1 MLCFYYQV
9 CSFSNFL
16 CDLLYGLCRGTVL
29 NFQIY
34 WNFLVICCCWFEF
47 KEWSSHKIHSMRWQ
61 FFDIYQDFFHDL
73 PHRKSCLMPHV
84 PWKECGFYSYLV
96 CSSVNENKIK
106 LANCS
111 NLLYLHWFFF
121 QIFILNIEKGMLNS
135 PTVIVNLSVS
145 QFNFF
150 SFCFMSTWSFN
161 TKGTCIVK
169 YYFSQWMNLN
179 ISVYYFFP
187 CLIFIPALIYSNGLY
202 LLFYI
207 LGLTVLRSG
216 LRGSK

>member
-1 MLCFYYQV
+1 MFEVWVPHYFSSNSMHFPLRNALAVSHSFNMLCFYYQV

-73 PHRKSCLMPHV
+73 LHRKSCLMPHI

-121 QIFILNIEKGMLNS
+121 RY
-135 PTVIVNLSVS
+135 
-145 QFNFF
+145 
-150 SFCFMSTWSFN
+150 SF
-161 TKGTCIVK
+161 
-169 YYFSQWMNLN
+169 
-179 ISVYYFFP
+179 
-187 CLIFIPALIYSNGLY
+187 
-202 LLFYI
+202 
-207 LGLTVLRSG
+207 
-216 LRGSK
+216 